1 MITIKKS
8 DKYSI
13 HEYKIFYYIKYNKE
27 DNELPDEGWKIH
39 ISATY
44 KNYQKILNLSSNIL
58 IKNKVN
64 FKWIKNEKIFYKSII
79 KTSNR
84 IFSGKFITIYP
95 KNTEQFYFLLEELYE
110 ILKKEEGSSITT
122 DRQYKDCKVLYYRY
136 GGFTKKSKLYCKNP
150 FYEQPS
156 YVEDKLQKSFCD
168 DNNLLLN
175 NKYEIIDILH
185 ISNGGGVLLCKNIK
199 NNKKYI
205 IKEAREWIYF
215 YKEKTVI
222 DLRKNEK
229 EKLILLSKISG
240 IPKYVEDF
248 YFDGSYFL
256 VEEYIENSVT
266 LLEYFENNNI
276 LKIDI
281 MDIGKL
287 KIISQ
292 NILDKILKIKN
303 LIKQVNDKGYLLEDI
318 SPVNFIISNEQ
329 VYFIDLELCTD
340 IKNHNLIYKR
350 KENKYLSKKISN
362 FIHRDEIKVGIMLL
376 DLITK
381 YNKNFSKIK
390 NKGLWVDILWYI
402 TKVYNLPYEIYK
414 NILYLISNNNKIL
427 KNKYNEYLQNKI
439 QNIIKYKPKNKIIN
453 LKNNLNSKKILENL
467 FFVTDNIN
475 FELNENLSNL
485 IFKLEKEYKFKRKN
499 IRDIFYLIIFARV
512 NRKGYNFEMID
523 LKKEYENYKKRYMDE
538 FMIKYNNKYL
548 PYIIGNSGLII
559 YEIEEKGIITEEVQ
573 KYLKGIETNYC
584 NKINFEFGMSGLMYT
599 YLKLY
604 SITHN
609 EYYLE
614 MSKKLYSLLNI
625 YLSYPNVIKKLKE
638 EKYEL
643 FRGLEGIE
651 YSINNFLKVMG
662 DKYE

>member
-58 IKNKVN
+58 IQNKVN

-256 VEEYIENSVT
+256 VEEYI
-266 LLEYFENNNI
+266 L
-276 LKIDI
+276 
-281 MDIGKL
+281 
-287 KIISQ
+287 
-292 NILDKILKIKN
+292 
-303 LIKQVNDKGYLLEDI
+303 
-318 SPVNFIISNEQ
+318 
-329 VYFIDLELCTD
+329 
-340 IKNHNLIYKR
+340 
-350 KENKYLSKKISN
+350 
-362 FIHRDEIKVGIMLL
+362 
-376 DLITK
+376 
-381 YNKNFSKIK
+381 
-390 NKGLWVDILWYI
+390 
-402 TKVYNLPYEIYK
+402 
-414 NILYLISNNNKIL
+414 L
-427 KNKYNEYLQNKI
+427 KN
-439 QNIIKYKPKNKIIN
+439 
-453 LKNNLNSKKILENL
+453 
-467 FFVTDNIN
+467 
-475 FELNENLSNL
+475 
-485 IFKLEKEYKFKRKN
+485 
-499 IRDIFYLIIFARV
+499 
-512 NRKGYNFEMID
+512 
-523 LKKEYENYKKRYMDE
+523 
-538 FMIKYNNKYL
+538 
-548 PYIIGNSGLII
+548 
-559 YEIEEKGIITEEVQ
+559 
-573 KYLKGIETNYC
+573 
-584 NKINFEFGMSGLMYT
+584 
-599 YLKLY
+599 
-604 SITHN
+604 
-609 EYYLE
+609 
-614 MSKKLYSLLNI
+614 
-625 YLSYPNVIKKLKE
+625 
-638 EKYEL
+638 
-643 FRGLEGIE
+643 
-651 YSINNFLKVMG
+651 
-662 DKYE
+662 